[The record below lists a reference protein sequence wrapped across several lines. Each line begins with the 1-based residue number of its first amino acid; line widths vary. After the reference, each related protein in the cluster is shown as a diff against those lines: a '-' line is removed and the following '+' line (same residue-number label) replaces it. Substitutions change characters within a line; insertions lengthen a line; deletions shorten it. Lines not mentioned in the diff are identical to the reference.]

1 MSDIEPRIEV
11 PAENDDVDVV
21 VCELARHNIGF
32 MVAGGE
38 NEEDESVFLVFR
50 L

>member
-1 MSDIEPRIEV
+1 MSDNEPRVEV
-11 PAENDDVDVV
+11 PAESDDVDVM
-21 VCELARHNIGF
+21 VCELAQHNIGF
-32 MVAGGE
+32 MMAGSE